1 MVENGQLSIGA
12 VITEVVA
19 VEARSR
25 ADWQGKNTVLN
36 TASVQAGAANAAA
49 VVVDEARSAHI
60 DLRA

>member
-1 MVENGQLSIGA
+1 
-12 VITEVVA
+12 VVKGM
-19 VEARSR
+19 SR
-25 ADWQGKNTVLN
+25 ADWQGKKMVLD